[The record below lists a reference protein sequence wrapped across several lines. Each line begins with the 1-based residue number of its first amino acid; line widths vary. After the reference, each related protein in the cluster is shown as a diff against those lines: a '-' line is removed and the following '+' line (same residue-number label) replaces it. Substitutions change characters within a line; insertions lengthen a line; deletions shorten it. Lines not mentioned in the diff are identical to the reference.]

1 MDADYLTRQAKA
13 KIAAMRA
20 GNEFHRQCARV
31 KTNPHN
37 VNQALADIAEAE
49 THDDRN
55 RLDQDSAKPGN

>member
-20 GNEFHRQCARV
+20 GNEFHKQCARV

-37 VNQALADIAEAE
+37 VNQALADIAESE
-49 THDDRN
+49 TK
-55 RLDQDSAKPGN
+55 Q